1 MAKQERFVVKKPNT
15 DDHKGV
21 KKAADGVKQGVGI
34 AGFLFTLGV
43 GIKKYGPK
51 LLSIITK
58 K

>member
-1 MAKQERFVVKKPNT
+1 MANQKRFVVNKPNK

-21 KKAADGVKQGVGI
+21 KKVADGVKQGIGI

-58 K
+58 N

>member
-1 MAKQERFVVKKPNT
+1 MAKQERFVVKKPNK
-15 DDHKGV
+15 DDHRGV
-21 KKAADGVKQGVGI
+21 KKAADGVKQGIGI

>member
-1 MAKQERFVVKKPNT
+1 MATQERFVVNKPNK

-34 AGFLFTLGV
+34 VGFLLTLGV

>member
-1 MAKQERFVVKKPNT
+1 MATQKRFVVNKPNK

>member
-1 MAKQERFVVKKPNT
+1 MAKQERFVVNKPNK

-21 KKAADGVKQGVGI
+21 KKAADGVRQGIGI
-34 AGFLFTLGV
+34 AGLMVTAWV

-51 LLSIITK
+51 LLSVITK

>member
-1 MAKQERFVVKKPNT
+1 MATQERFVVNKPNK
-15 DDHKGV
+15 DDHRGV
-21 KKAADGVKQGVGI
+21 KKTADGVKQGVGI
-34 AGFLFTLGV
+34 VGFLLTLGV

>member
-1 MAKQERFVVKKPNT
+1 MATQKRFVVNKPNK

-43 GIKKYGPK
+43 GIKKYCPK